1 MTGTQ
6 RLEHAVLAVPDVER
20 AVAFYTDVMGL
31 ARVEGPNDRSDR
43 SDRSITW
50 LGCGLDERADLGL
63 VAGGTGLEHAAI
75 RVDDADALAARR
87 GALAEAGIETTET
100 LADDP
105 AYEGGVRF
113 ALPGGVELEFLSV
126 ADKAYRRVTD
136 PAAPRGGV
144 APLDMDHVTL
154 MTDAIEADL
163 DVLKAIGFRVSEVHL
178 LDETTTRFAWTRY
191 GTQHHDVALVN
202 TDDPDYTLH
211 HLAFAFA
218 SVDHMKSL
226 LDRFAGAD
234 HELEVGVNRHAVG
247 SNVFAYFQAPDG
259 NRIELSTEMATLD
272 DSTPTRVNDPEVN
285 TLTAWGGV
293 SAPETFK
300 DGT

>member
-87 GALAEAGIETTET
+87 GALAEAGIETSET

-202 TDDPDYTLH
+202 TDNPDYTLH

>member
-31 ARVEGPNDRSDR
+31 APVEGPNDPNDR
-43 SDRSITW
+43 PITW

-63 VAGGTGLEHAAI
+63 VEGGTGLEHAAI
-75 RVDDADALAARR
+75 RVDDADALADRR
-87 GALAEAGIETTET
+87 ADLADAGLETSET
-100 LADDP
+100 LAEDP
-105 AYEGGVRF
+105 AYEGGIRF
-113 ALPGGVELEFLSV
+113 SLPGGVDLEFLAV
-126 ADKAYRRVTD
+126 TDKRYRRVTD
-136 PAAPRGGV
+136 PAAPRGGA

-163 DVLKAIGFRVSEVHL
+163 EALRTVGFRVSEVHL
-178 LDETTTRFAWTRY
+178 LDESTKRFAWTRY

-234 HELEVGVNRHAVG
+234 HALEVGVNRHAVG

-272 DSTPTRVNDPEVN
+272 DSTPTRVNDAEVN